1 MTTRPSLAALALL
14 ALAACAEAP
23 VTRPAQPLGPGPRP
37 APVAAKAPAE
47 PWWKTA
53 VFYEVFV
60 RSFQDSDGDGI
71 GDFRGLTAKLDYLN
85 DGDPNTTSDLGV
97 DALWLMPMLESPS
110 YHGYDVTDYDHVEK
124 DYGTEADF
132 DAFVRAAHARGIH
145 VIIDLVLNHASSKH
159 PWFLDAA
166 SSKTSRHRDWF
177 VWSDRDLG
185 WGQPWNE
192 KADTWHE
199 AGGSWF
205 YGLFWEGM
213 PDLNWRN
220 AEVRAEARR
229 FAHAW
234 LARGVDGF
242 RLDAIRYLV
251 EDGPGPGQSSTPETF
266 TYLFE
271 FAKAVR
277 EAKPDA
283 YLVGEVWA
291 GFDEAAQYYGKAGE
305 GLSAMFDF
313 PLAGSV
319 VSAATAG
326 DPSSFTKAA
335 EETLRVLP
343 PGATDAP
350 FLTNHD
356 MRRIGSMTDGD
367 PAKLKLAASL
377 LLTLPGTPFLYYGEE
392 IGMENGPGGADEQKR
407 TPMRWDAAPLA
418 GFTTGKPWFAFS
430 PARPDA
436 NVAAQANDPGSLL
449 SRYRALLRAR
459 KASPALSGGD
469 LALLPRVPGVRAV
482 AFLRRGGGETVLVV
496 HNLGATPVDLPS
508 LQAPGATAEPVF
520 VDAGASL
527 VREEGGLR
535 ARLAPRSTAAWRLR

>member
-1 MTTRPSLAALALL
+1 MTTRSVLACAAALG
-14 ALAACAEAP
+14 LAACAT
-23 VTRPAQPLGPGPRP
+23 VP
-37 APVAAKAPAE
+37 APTSAPAAKPAPAAAPAE

-71 GDFRGLTAKLDYLN
+71 GDFKGLTARLDHLN
-85 DGDPNTTSDLGV
+85 DGDPATTADLGV

-110 YHGYDVTDYDHVEK
+110 YHGYDVVDYDRVEK

-132 DAFVRAAHARGIH
+132 DAFVKAAHARGIR
-145 VIIDLVLNHASSKH
+145 VIVDLVLNHTGRDH
-159 PWFLDAA
+159 PWFKEAAA
-166 SSKTSRHRDWF
+166 SRTSPKRDWY
-177 VWSDRDLG
+177 VWSDTPLP

-192 KADTWHE
+192 KARTWHP
-199 AGGSWF
+199 AGGAYY

-229 FAHAW
+229 FARQW

-251 EDGPGPGQSSTPETF
+251 EDGPGAGQSSAPETF
-266 TYLFE
+266 TWLFE

-277 EAKPDA
+277 EAKPDV

-291 GFDEAAQYYGKAGE
+291 GIDEAARYFGAQGE

-313 PLAGSV
+313 PLAGAA
-319 VSAATAG
+319 VSAACAG
-326 DPSSFTKAA
+326 DPSSLTKAI
-335 EETLRVLP
+335 EEMQKAFPR
-343 PGATDAP
+343 GAVDAP

-356 MRRIGSMTDGD
+356 QTRLGTIAEAD
-367 PAKLKLAASL
+367 PARLKLAASV

-407 TPMRWDAAPLA
+407 TPMRWDATPLA
-418 GFTTGKPWFAFS
+418 GFTSGKPWFAFS

-436 NVAAQANDPGSLL
+436 NVAAQSGDPASLL

-459 KASPALSGGD
+459 KGSPALAGGE
-469 LALLPRVPGVRAV
+469 LTLLPRWPGVRAV
-482 AFLRRGGGETVLVV
+482 AFLRRGGGETALVV
-496 HNLGATPVDLPS
+496 HNLGATPVDLPG
-508 LQAPGATAEPVF
+508 LQAPGAGGDPLF
-520 VDAGASL
+520 VDSGATL
-527 VREEGGLR
+527 VREEAGWR
-535 ARLAPRSTAAWRLR
+535 ARLGPRSTGIWRLR